1 MHSLLFKHQNLKGK
15 SHENTSIEEFAR
27 NKQKLNLN
35 KNCFEKNV
43 DLKVH

>member
-1 MHSLLFKHQNLKGK
+1 MHSLLFKHQNLKGLMK
-15 SHENTSIEEFAR
+15 ILQLNEEFTIK
-27 NKQKLNLN
+27 KQKPNLN